1 MKVNKRSRLK
11 KLAAN
16 ILFDI
21 IGGFFYSTG
30 IYIFAK
36 NSGFAPGGLSGLA
49 LIINHLWRLPI
60 GLTTLIL
67 NIPLIIFSF
76 KFLGKKRSFN
86 DNLQYFYR
94 YNFSLFSFIFRFT
107 GSCRIILR
115 YFSWNRLSYFLYARI
130 LVGRYRFS
138 YNDYKNH

>member
-76 KFLGKKRSFN
+76 KFLGKSFLIKSVRSM
-86 DNLQYFYR
+86 
-94 YNFSLFSFIFRFT
+94 
-107 GSCRIILR
+107 II
-115 YFSWNRLSYFLYARI
+115 YFLYARI

>member
-76 KFLGKKRSFN
+76 KFLGKSFLIKSVRSMIICN
-86 DNLQYFYR
+86 I
-94 YNFSLFSFIFRFT
+94 FIDIIFLHIPVHRFLPHYIT
-107 GSCRIILR
+107 V
-115 YFSWNRLSYFLYARI
+115 FFLEPA
-130 LVGRYRFS
+130 
-138 YNDYKNH
+138 

>member
-76 KFLGKKRSFN
+76 KFLGK
-86 DNLQYFYR
+86 YFYR

>member
-76 KFLGKKRSFN
+76 KFLGKSFLIKSVRSSVDGGVVKEFN
-86 DNLQYFYR
+86 PEVIEKVDMDDEVINAV
-94 YNFSLFSFIFRFT
+94 NK
-107 GSCRIILR
+107 
-115 YFSWNRLSYFLYARI
+115 
-130 LVGRYRFS
+130 V
-138 YNDYKNH
+138 